1 MQSAALK
8 GASTK
13 AGLGVVFTRTL
24 NPAVRDRNRPPVQVA
39 PPSTDFRIS
48 GFGYADMRIRVIWE
62 GKTKDPR
69 LLALQADYKA
79 RIEHFGELKIED
91 ISPHAKVGRGAK
103 EELSGIEK
111 RLLEKLE
118 KQDGGRKIVL
128 DERGKEWTSDE
139 FARWM
144 AQSASQGARELV
156 FMVGGAEGFSA
167 AFRDRADLVLS
178 LSRMT
183 LTRDWART
191 LLLEQ
196 IYRAYTIERGYPYP
210 R

>member
-1 MQSAALK
+1 
-8 GASTK
+8 
-13 AGLGVVFTRTL
+13 
-24 NPAVRDRNRPPVQVA
+24 
-39 PPSTDFRIS
+39 
-48 GFGYADMRIRVIWE
+48 MRIRVIWE

-69 LLALQADYKA
+69 LLALQSDYKA
-79 RIEHFGELKIED
+79 RIAHFSELKTDE
-91 ISPHAKVGRGAK
+91 ISPEPRLRRRG
-103 EELSGIEK
+103 EELSGLEK
-111 RLLEKLE
+111 RLLERVTKL
-118 KQDGGRKIVL
+118 DGRRMVVL
-128 DERGKEWTSDE
+128 DQRGEEWTSGQ

-144 AQSASQGARELV
+144 GQCASQGVRELV
-156 FMVGGAEGFSA
+156 FIVGGADGFSTE
-167 AFRDRADLVLS
+167 FRHRADMALS